1 MNRTYLLQ
9 KALLSGKSF
18 SLLWLLCLTVV
29 EKRRLFGLRKG
40 PDKDV
45 EASTGMSGRRACLIY
60 IYIYTVVIQSQFRLH
75 KKQVKVSLMLNEKCN
90 QNSLYEKEATGNSL

>member
-1 MNRTYLLQ
+1 MNRTVKSYLLQ
-9 KALLSGKSF
+9 KAVLSGKSF

-45 EASTGMSGRRACLIY
+45 EASTGMSGRRACNGSVSIY
-60 IYIYTVVIQSQFRLH
+60 IYSNNTKPV
-75 KKQVKVSLMLNEKCN
+75 
-90 QNSLYEKEATGNSL
+90 